1 MASYGPE
8 QVGVSQEHGPE
19 HRFRGLGGPRGAGT
33 FRGFQLGPATPEDNK
48 VVDQKFTE
56 EKHGQDSGRELQQQ
70 EAPRLQQMEALPPG
84 P

>member
-1 MASYGPE
+1 MASYGPK

-19 HRFRGLGGPRGAGT
+19 HRLRGLGGPKGAGT
-33 FRGFQLGPATPEDNK
+33 FRGFQLGPAAPEDNE

-56 EKHGQDSGRELQQQ
+56 EKHGQDGSRELQQQ
-70 EAPRLQQMEALPPG
+70 EAPCLQQTEALPPG